1 MCGAQNIAI
10 LFSPRGSIRMRSPS
24 YFVRISL
31 RSLKIVGLFF
41 VSCRKRALSAFM
53 WCILANVQR
62 RDRGNITSISNSK
75 EGCLQFSQ
83 FCSLV
88 SDSLHYARLPHIV
101 FTLVYENV
109 HKGCLAPKEIWIFYS
124 SLESEKSLE
133 SIPVSESGS
142 STTTIEYSTPA
153 QNTGFRNMFQS
164 EISRVLKARKKLLS
178 ILSEY
183 FRHES
188 NALNDQSLSYKIP
201 KSPRKQTF
209 PRGE

>member
-1 MCGAQNIAI
+1 MIEWNSGRIIQAPNFNCDTSWNPEEKHQYNFQHGYQSLHQREQREQGGKDSVFIFSSLICEDVWGPKYIAI

-75 EGCLQFSQ
+75 KGYLQFSQ

-88 SDSLHYARLPHIV
+88 SDSLHYTRLPHIV

-109 HKGCLAPKEIWIFYS
+109 HKGCLAPKEIWIFY
-124 SLESEKSLE
+124 
-133 SIPVSESGS
+133 
-142 STTTIEYSTPA
+142 
-153 QNTGFRNMFQS
+153 
-164 EISRVLKARKKLLS
+164 
-178 ILSEY
+178 
-183 FRHES
+183 
-188 NALNDQSLSYKIP
+188 
-201 KSPRKQTF
+201 
-209 PRGE
+209 